1 MNRQAITFLTL
12 FSLILVLSIY
22 YILLPPEGEAS
33 EVSVNNEELSQIEVL
48 QQNLEKERADLISE
62 NNAIIASSDSDSNKI
77 AAALANIS
85 EAKETAAL
93 EAKITKI
100 INDAGFKNAFVEVE
114 NNENKTIKVVI
125 DKKEAS
131 SSDAN
136 SIIKTVMEKTKN
148 EYQVEVKF
156 ISET

>member
-93 EAKITKI
+93 MML
-100 INDAGFKNAFVEVE
+100 VLRMHLLRLR
-114 NNENKTIKVVI
+114 IKRL
-125 DKKEAS
+125 K
-131 SSDAN
+131 
-136 SIIKTVMEKTKN
+136 
-148 EYQVEVKF
+148 
-156 ISET
+156 

>member
-1 MNRQAITFLTL
+1 M
-12 FSLILVLSIY
+12 VLSIY

-114 NNENKTIKVVI
+114 NKTIKVVI
-125 DKKEAS
+125 DKRKQVVVMLTVLLKQLWKRLKMSIKLKS
-131 SSDAN
+131 SLS
-136 SIIKTVMEKTKN
+136 VRLEF
-148 EYQVEVKF
+148 YLKF
-156 ISET
+156 IYNGSI